1 MKTLLLIIIAFA
13 GLTLSSNAADIIIS
27 DDGSGTGTTT
37 WTNDN
42 VYILDG
48 FVFVN
53 NGQELTIQGGTII
66 KGMPGTGS
74 DASALVVA
82 RGGKLFAN
90 GTSEQPI
97 IFTFAADPLDGS
109 TPFDTRGQWGGL
121 IVLGDAGLNSS
132 PGETQIEGIP
142 ETEPR
147 GLYGGDNNESDSGII
162 TYISIRHGGTDIGAG
177 NEINGLTLGGVG
189 STTVIEHIEVISNKD
204 DGIEFFGG
212 TVGVKYAVTAFC
224 GDDSF
229 DYDEGWRGRGQFWLT
244 VQQEGE
250 GDRGG
255 EHDGG
260 TDPEDGIPYATP
272 LIYNSTFIGQGI
284 SGGKRAMTM
293 RDNAGGQYHNSIFFN
308 WGRGIDVENL
318 ASGEDSYER
327 FVDGELAFRGN
338 CFYNVK
344 VAGNGATASDL
355 FTISMGSGWAT
366 PADSIAALAAS
377 SAAFTAS
384 FSAQNNT
391 VANPG
396 LNYEVGVGI
405 GGAEVGLGLVPTMEL
420 PAGDSPTDEWYD
432 EVSFLGAFDPAN
444 ICDTWLSGWSML
456 DNYGFIGCYSVGV
469 EEFAKATNF
478 SVYPNPSQSDF
489 NLTASNSLHNAQ
501 IEVVN
506 IAGQTVVQDSNVNL
520 IAGSTYTLNLSG
532 QSEGIYLVRIISNN
546 EVQTIKVIKE

>member
-48 FVFVN
+48 YVFVN

-189 STTVIEHIEVISNKD
+189 STTVIEHIEVISNND

>member
-48 FVFVN
+48 YVFVN